1 MWENYF
7 TVKFLYFSFT
17 VTIVVDVRIDDGSEK
32 KFNDL
37 GIICTLS
44 QHHGAILVV
53 KLRSVHIVSVSMKKI
68 QYFIELLANNVS
80 SGL

>member
-1 MWENYF
+1 M
-7 TVKFLYFSFT
+7 
-17 VTIVVDVRIDDGSEK
+17 DVRIDDGSEK

-80 SGL
+80 SEVWILGSLDCLNEYNKIC